1 MFSTR
6 CLWTTLDL
14 ALTYLY
20 STNQVQ
26 HQKELAEYGPYDSI
40 LVDGEQHQIPFTL
53 GDLSDPSCPGY
64 EHWCGVVTTMLR
76 GANTAVKFHNSN
88 LENSLPTEVHV
99 SVTDFLTCSDNKVL
113 HDEVAKELEVPPY
126 NLIWAGLGNDC
137 HGANVQD
144 PYLFT
149 FVRGFHI
156 KVSSLL
162 GLTPLPLFGRL
173 HNSLV
178 KPILFWPLLQKL
190 WSHLTVLVSPPV
202 LPGSVP
208 ITLLLVCIDFPHLC
222 PDFAYSHPPRC
233 FKTHSD
239 TLPET
244 FNNTGDHT

>member
-20 STNQVQ
+20 STNQAQ

-40 LVDGEQHQIPFTL
+40 LVDGEQRQIPFTL

-64 EHWCGVVTTMLR
+64 EHCCGVVATMLK
-76 GANTAVKFHNSN
+76 GANTAVKLHNCN
-88 LENSLPTEVHV
+88 LANSLPTEVHA
-99 SVTDFLTCSDNKVL
+99 SVTDFLTSSDNKVL
-113 HDEVAKELEVPPY
+113 HDEVAKELEAPPC
-126 NLIWAGLGNDC
+126 NLIWTGLGNDC

-156 KVSSLL
+156 KMASLL
-162 GLTPLPLFGRL
+162 GLTPLPLLGRL

-178 KPILFWPLLQKL
+178 KPIFFSPLLQNL
-190 WSHLTVLVSPPV
+190 WLHLAVLAVPAGTFWLFPCPHSLPLDCTDFSP
-202 LPGSVP
+202 L
-208 ITLLLVCIDFPHLC
+208 
-222 PDFAYSHPPRC
+222 
-233 FKTHSD
+233 
-239 TLPET
+239 
-244 FNNTGDHT
+244 